1 MSKHYLRQVFF
12 GPYLS
17 YLFTLCVIKFI
28 LISYNTYLTFIL
40 VFMMRTQLAVQRMN
54 PSIPKSNF
62 SKLVSVNP
70 ILIVIVVPYRKKIYT
85 DYN

>member
-1 MSKHYLRQVFF
+1 
-12 GPYLS
+12 
-17 YLFTLCVIKFI
+17 
-28 LISYNTYLTFIL
+28 
-40 VFMMRTQLAVQRMN
+40 MMRTQLAVQRMN